1 MVDRQ
6 PEEYRPRRAYLE
18 PEPDQDEVSSDDSG
32 AAEQVEASQ
41 GSYRLESGDIGPRA
55 GKGYAFDDDGIDA
68 GWIDTDD
75 GYAAG
80 DPYGLSSGRDQSQQ
94 PGRNGSTP
102 HDAAADPDDPAPGDR
117 DYPHLPPRQSIFA
130 DLDEEDQPP
139 PLYRDESLA
148 TPPARSGAEPTLGP
162 TMFRDTRPPGQQ
174 PYEDEVAPP
183 LYRSTEPTQPLHRT
197 EPAQP
202 LYRDEVPDAGA
213 GGNETGRATWVRPAM
228 SSARRPQA
236 RDEESTTLL
245 PRTPTGSR
253 NTRDWQD
260 SIDDFADFDEDR
272 PRLGRKTKFAL
283 LISLI
288 AAVVVVGLAIGYAVL
303 NLGKTSGATPTPG
316 RPTTSQPSMSSA
328 QPSQT
333 QQPAVVLTDDS
344 MINAKDAKL
353 VDKSRTWKVALT
365 QRGRT
370 KDSPTSACLGGDPV
384 EGQPTAQLT
393 VLRMLSATGKLG
405 ILHEADAFTS
415 ANEATQAYVVAA
427 KTLGGC
433 LELGGYIESGW
444 SVSGLGNESLG
455 LIVPIVNGSATEH
468 HTIVLSRTGL
478 VLNVADVAQSG
489 GSVRISKVAKAL
501 AAAVNA
507 QCGGAGGACAGSVT
521 VKRSPPPVGGDE
533 PGFLAAGD
541 LPPVK
546 GVSSLWV
553 GNDPDVPSADFLGA
567 QCEKVN
573 WAKAEANDRT
583 ARTYLLQDGSDP
595 GFGLDEIIL
604 TMKDSKA
611 ATSFVKK
618 LRTTVVDCPKNKL
631 TATVQKPSTVE
642 GVGAGTT
649 QVSGWTATV
658 SQKATGRTN
667 KYRIGAVSVGAKVVY
682 TFLSPKGKYDLTDS
696 QWDGVAVRAGERASQ
711 VK

>member
-6 PEEYRPRRAYLE
+6 PAEYRPRRAYVE
-18 PEPDQDEVSSDDSG
+18 PEPSPDEVSSDDSVDAG
-32 AAEQVEASQ
+32 QVEN
-41 GSYRLESGDIGPRA
+41 GRRGYRPDSAEVDQPRRDT
-55 GKGYAFDDDGIDA
+55 FDDGGIDA

-75 GYAAG
+75 GYGAG
-80 DPYGLSSGRDQSQQ
+80 DPYGLSSAPDQSQQ
-94 PGRNGSTP
+94 PSRNGSSRYE
-102 HDAAADPDDPAPGDR
+102 DAAAPDYTAPGER

-130 DLDEEDQPP
+130 DLDEEDKPP

-148 TPPARSGAEPTLGP
+148 TPPTQPVAEPTPGP
-162 TMFRDTRPPGQQ
+162 AMFRGTLPPRQQ
-174 PYEDEVAPP
+174 PDEDEVAPP
-183 LYRSTEPTQPLHRT
+183 LYRTTEPTQPLYRT

-202 LYRDEVPDAGA
+202 DGPLYREEMPDGGA
-213 GGNETGRATWVRPAM
+213 GEEAGHATWVRPAM
-228 SSARRPQA
+228 SGARGPQA

-260 SIDDFADFDEDR
+260 SIDDFSDIDEDR
-272 PRLGRKTKFAL
+272 PRLGRKTKLAL
-283 LISLI
+283 LITLV
-288 AAVVVVGLAIGYAVL
+288 AAVVLVGLAIGYAVL
-303 NLGKTSGATPTPG
+303 DRPKTSGTVQTPG
-316 RPTTSQPSMSSA
+316 RPTTSQPSISSA
-328 QPSQT
+328 KPTQT
-333 QQPAVVLTDDS
+333 QPGVVLTDDS

-353 VDKSRTWKVALT
+353 VDDSRTWKVALT

-370 KDSPTSACLGGDPV
+370 KDSQTSACLGGDPV
-384 EGQPTAQLT
+384 QGQPTAQLT
-393 VLRMLSATGKLG
+393 VLRLLSSGKQSPG

-415 ANEATQAYVVAA
+415 TQEARQAYAVAA

-433 LELGGYIESGW
+433 LEVGGYIESGW
-444 SVSGLGNESLG
+444 NVSGLGDQSLG
-455 LIVPIVNGSATEH
+455 LVVPLVTKTGTQH
-468 HTIVLSRTGL
+468 HTIVLSLTGL
-478 VLNVADVAQSG
+478 VLNVADVAQG
-489 GSVRISKVAKAL
+489 GDSVSVSKVAKAL
-501 AAAVNA
+501 AAAINA
-507 QCGGAGGACAGSVT
+507 QCRGAGGACA
-521 VKRSPPPVGGDE
+521 E

-546 GVSSLWV
+546 NVSSLWV

-573 WAKAEANDRT
+573 WAKEEANERT

-604 TMKDSKA
+604 TMKDSKT
-611 ATSFVKK
+611 ATSFVKDLK
-618 LRTTVVDCPKNKL
+618 STVVDCPKIKL
-631 TATVQKPSTVE
+631 TATVQKPSAVE
-642 GVGAGTT
+642 GVGAGKTH
-649 QVSGWTATV
+649 VSGWTATV
-658 SQKATGRTN
+658 SQKSTSRTN
-667 KYRIGAVSVGAKVVY
+667 KYRIGAVAVGAKVVY